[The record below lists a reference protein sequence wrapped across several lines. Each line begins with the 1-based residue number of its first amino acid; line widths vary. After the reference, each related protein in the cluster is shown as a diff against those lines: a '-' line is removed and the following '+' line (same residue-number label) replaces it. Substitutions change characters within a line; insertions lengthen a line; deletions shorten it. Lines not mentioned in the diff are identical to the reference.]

1 MSSSDA
7 QASSKAKKARWLPNS
22 LRPSRRLRRLT
33 RTSAFQGFVSW
44 LLAGYIKL
52 VFRTTRWTY
61 HGVDELNSFLEHS
74 GLGHAVLW
82 HNRIAMMPVLP
93 LIAPMKLTILISDH
107 ADGRIVGRTM
117 NRFGIDCI
125 GVSSKTSNAHV
136 AKRTISAF
144 RNGSNIGVTPDGPRG
159 PAQVV
164 PPMPV
169 RLASMCRAPVA
180 LITYSVRRRIVFNS
194 WDRFILPL
202 PFNRGTIS
210 WRMAFD
216 IPAKLTDA
224 ELADWQERIRTA
236 LIELTDAADRECG
249 HAPLFPEGDSQP
261 Q

>member
-7 QASSKAKKARWLPNS
+7 QASPKTKKASWLPKP
-22 LRPSRRLRRLT
+22 LRPSRLLRRVT
-33 RTSAFQGFVSW
+33 RTSAFQGVATW

-61 HGVDELNSFLEHS
+61 QGIDDLAAHLEDI
-74 GLGHAVLW
+74 GPFHAVLW

-93 LIAPMKLTILISDH
+93 LITPMKLTILTSEH
-107 ADGRIVGRTM
+107 PDGRIVGRTM

-136 AKRTISAF
+136 AKRTVSAF
-144 RNGSNIGVTPDGPRG
+144 RSGSIIGVTPDGPRG
-159 PAQVV
+159 PAQVI

-180 LITYSVRRRIVFNS
+180 MITYSVRRRIVFNS

-202 PFNRGTIS
+202 PFNRGTIM

-216 IPAKLTDA
+216 VPAKLTDA

-236 LIELTDAADRECG
+236 LIEHTDAADRECG
-249 HAPLFPEGDSQP
+249 HAPLFPKDSSQSE
-261 Q
+261 